1 MPLDPS
7 QSLLRWGIEN
17 AEPGAIKRVAAE
29 LEEGKRPELD
39 TNVLKAMMGV
49 SDADRIRECMA
60 VIEGQWVD
68 RDGTGELKNNSDIT
82 DEDRYRAWD
91 DLEML
96 IEDLDNAND
105 LQNMGL
111 WQPIVK
117 HLTDVDDE
125 IVKRACWVCGTAV
138 QNNPK
143 SQQAFLAQDPLPTI
157 ASLVTSTSASAATR
171 AKAMY
176 CLSSTLK
183 HSEPAVQRYSE
194 LDGWSA
200 LTQTLQDPSLTLR
213 AKTAFLLSQLVSQS
227 ASPSTLISSLR
238 SASTISTLI
247 DSLHSS
253 TALPTG
259 SSGEVSAV
267 DPDFRDK
274 GLRFLANVVER
285 TSGSDGLNGE
295 EKEKVQKVVEEVEK
309 DAEWTSEDVGMSKG
323 EWDSFKQ
330 ALKG

>member
-17 AEPGAIKRVAAE
+17 AEPGSIKQIAAE
-29 LEEGKRPELD
+29 VEQGKRPDLD
-39 TNVLKAMMGV
+39 TNILKAMMGV
-49 SDADRIRECMA
+49 SDADRMRECMN
-60 VIEGQWVD
+60 VIEGQSP
-68 RDGTGELKNNSDIT
+68 EIT

-117 HLTDVDDE
+117 HLTDSDDE
-125 IVKRACWVCGTAV
+125 VVKRACWVCGTAV

-143 SQQAFLAQDPLPTI
+143 SQEAFLAQDPLPTI

-171 AKAMY
+171 AKALY

-183 HSEPAVQRYSE
+183 HSESAVQRYSE
-194 LDGWSA
+194 LDGWTV
-200 LTQTLQDPSLTLR
+200 LTQALQDPSLTLR
-213 AKTAFLLSQLVSQS
+213 AKTAFLLSQLVSQT
-227 ASPSTLISSLR
+227 ASPAALVSSLR
-238 SASTISTLI
+238 SASTLSTLL

-259 SSGEVSAV
+259 SSGDTADVN
-267 DPDFRDK
+267 PDFRDK

-285 TSGSDGLNGE
+285 TSGAEGLNGE
-295 EKEKVQKVVEEVEK
+295 EKEKTRKVVDEVEK
-309 DAEWTSEDVGMSKG
+309 DSEWTSEDVGMAAS
-323 EWDSFKQ
+323 EWDSFKK
-330 ALKG
+330 ALKA